1 MILADTSVWV
11 SHIREGEPRLQQ
23 ALVDAKVFMHPFV
36 LGEIACGNLRGRSQ
50 TLHRL
55 GRLPSPVSA
64 SNDEVLALL
73 ERHHL
78 FGKGLGWVDAHLLAS
93 ARLTGCRLW
102 TLDRSL
108 RDAANALKVRFASS
122 AVM

>member
-1 MILADTSVWV
+1 MILADTSVWI
-11 SHIREGEPRLQQ
+11 SHIREGQPHLQQ
-23 ALVDAKVFMHPFV
+23 ALVDSKVFMHPFV
-36 LGEIACGNLRGRSQ
+36 LGEMACGNLRARSQ

-55 GRLPSPVSA
+55 GRLPAPVSA

-73 ERHHL
+73 EQHRL
-78 FGKGLGWVDAHLLAS
+78 FGRGLGWVDVHLLAS

-102 TLDRSL
+102 TLDGPL
-108 RDAANALKVRFASS
+108 RDAATALKIGYS

>member
-1 MILADTSVWV
+1 MILADTSVWI
-11 SHIREGEPRLQQ
+11 SHIREGEPHLQR

-55 GRLPSPVSA
+55 ARLPSPVSA
-64 SNDEVLALL
+64 SNDEVLTLL

-78 FGKGLGWVDAHLLAS
+78 FGKGLGWVDELRALFRGKKFAGVNTWGVS
-93 ARLTGCRLW
+93 SPI
-102 TLDRSL
+102 LDNHRSCL
-108 RDAANALKVRFASS
+108 SG
-122 AVM
+122 

>member
-1 MILADTSVWV
+1 
-11 SHIREGEPRLQQ
+11 LQR
-23 ALVDAKVFMHPFV
+23 ALVDAKVFMHAFV

-55 GRLPSPVSA
+55 ARLPSPVSA
-64 SNDEVLALL
+64 SNDEVLTLL

-102 TLDRSL
+102 TLERPL
-108 RDAANALKVRFASS
+108 RDAATALKVGYS
-122 AVM
+122 AVI

>member
-1 MILADTSVWV
+1 MILADTSVWI
-11 SHIREGEPRLQQ
+11 SHIREGEPHLQR

-36 LGEIACGNLRGRSQ
+36 LGEIACGNLRARAQ
-50 TLHRL
+50 TLDRL

-73 ERHHL
+73 EQHHL

-102 TLDRSL
+102 TLDRPLS
-108 RDAANALKVRFASS
+108 DAASLLKIGYS
-122 AVM
+122 AVI